1 MTEIFSAA
9 PHHDVLVLLIQIA
22 VLLLAARGL
31 GEIAQRLGQPSVV
44 GEILAGILLGPSLLS
59 SLLPAAGAWIIP
71 QPGVPGYL
79 LEVVSLIG
87 VIFLLLLTGLETDLA
102 LIRRQAKT
110 AAGASI
116 GGIVVPFATGFLL
129 GWYLP
134 ATLLANP
141 GQRLVFALFVA
152 TAMSISA
159 IPVIAKVLM
168 DMNLMR
174 RDVGQTILAA
184 GMTDDAIGWMLL
196 SIVAGLAA
204 GEAVTAG
211 TVLSAVGSVVAF
223 MVLSFTVGRWLV
235 KRSLDFV
242 QDEVRSRDRL
252 LTLVVILTFIWGALT
267 HALNI
272 EAVLG
277 AFFMGLLFGQMPRL
291 PAEVIQKLESLT
303 LGIFAPIFFAVA
315 GLKVNVLHLFTPKLI
330 GAALLVIFVAT
341 FGKVVGTYAGARLI
355 GKRDH
360 WTALSLGAG
369 MNARGA
375 MEIIVATIGLQVGI
389 LSQDMFSIIVLM
401 AMATSLMAPPAL
413 RWTLSKV
420 VPEQQELDR
429 LRREELSA
437 GSMVAGIRR
446 VLIPVRLRSERNI
459 IHQIEAHLVERL
471 QRQGPLS
478 VTLLNVSEPKQRA
491 EGAAFLEQLHNDF
504 PGADLT
510 KKIVEAREPTHPI
523 LAEAEKD
530 YQLMILGATEGL
542 KRADALFHPLIDQMV
557 RLAPCPTIVVRGGG
571 GAAKWPPKRL
581 LVPTNGS
588 AASRHAAEVAFL
600 LATEAEEE
608 VLLLSVAQ
616 RLGELAQYGAETAL
630 AEREVEA
637 RRQIVSELL
646 ERGKAQGARL
656 RGAVETGTEAES
668 VILETARREEIDL
681 IILGTDIRPG
691 SDRLF
696 LGPRVERILQ
706 SAPCPVIVVNW
717 TTPGLGA
724 AGQSAAKV
732 TDHEEEPCRSPAST
746 PPRARSWSASRR

>member
-1 MTEIFSAA
+1 MTEVFSAA
-9 PHHDVLVLLIQIA
+9 PHGDVLALIIQIA
-22 VLLLAARGL
+22 VLLLVARGL
-31 GEIAQRLGQPSVV
+31 GEVAQRLNQPSVV
-44 GEILAGILLGPSLLS
+44 GEILAGILLGPSALS
-59 SLLPAAGAWIIP
+59 GLFPELGAWIVP

-79 LEVVSLIG
+79 LEVVSLLG
-87 VIFLLLLTGLETDLA
+87 VIFLLLITGLETDLA
-102 LIRRQAKT
+102 LIRRQART

-134 ATLLANP
+134 ETLLAAP
-141 GQRLVFALFVA
+141 EQRLIFALFIA

-223 MVLSFTVGRWLV
+223 MVFSFTAGRWLV

-252 LTLVVILTFIWGALT
+252 LTLVVVLTFVWGAIT
-267 HALNI
+267 QALNL

-291 PAEVIQKLESLT
+291 PSDVIEKLESMT

-315 GLKVNVLHLFTPKLI
+315 GLKVNLLQLLTPESIAIAVL
-330 GAALLVIFVAT
+330 VVFVAT
-341 FGKVVGTYAGARLI
+341 FGKVVGTYAGARLV

-413 RWTLSKV
+413 RWTLGRI
-420 VPEQQELDR
+420 VPEEQELER

-437 GSMVAGIRR
+437 GSMVAAIRR
-446 VLIPVRLRSERNI
+446 VLIPVRVRTGQNI
-459 IHQIEAHLVERL
+459 VHRIEAHLIERL
-471 QRQGPLS
+471 RRQGPLS
-478 VTLLNVSEPKQRA
+478 VTLFNVSEPGQRG
-491 EGAAFLEQLHNDF
+491 ESVKFLESLGGEF
-504 PGADLT
+504 PSTADLT
-510 KKIVEAREPTHPI
+510 LKVVEGREPTRPI
-523 LAEAEKD
+523 LAEAGKD
-530 YQLMILGATEGL
+530 YHLMLLGATESVERLG
-542 KRADALFHPLIDQMV
+542 ALFHPLVDEMV
-557 RLAPCPTIVVRGGG
+557 RLAPCPTLVVRGGG
-571 GAAKWPPKRL
+571 TARANWPPRRL

-588 AASRHAAEVAFL
+588 VASRNAAEVAFL
-600 LATEAEEE
+600 LATEEDEE
-608 VLLLSVAQ
+608 VLVLSVGQKLGLFSRFGADTKISERELEARHQ
-616 RLGELAQYGAETAL
+616 IVGEL
-630 AEREVEA
+630 V
-637 RRQIVSELL
+637 
-646 ERGKAQGARL
+646 ERGRVRGART
-656 RGAVETGTEAES
+656 RGAVEVGTNVES

-681 IILGTDIRPG
+681 ILLGTDVRPG
-691 SDRLF
+691 SERLF
-696 LGPRVERILQ
+696 LGPRVERILK

-717 TTPGLGA
+717 T
-724 AGQSAAKV
+724 
-732 TDHEEEPCRSPAST
+732 ST
-746 PPRARSWSASRR
+746 MIPRRA

>member
-1 MTEIFSAA
+1 MTPDQPQLLAEVFSSA
-9 PHHDVLVLLIQIA
+9 PHHDVLVLIIQIA

-31 GEIAQRLGQPSVV
+31 GEIAQRLNQPSVV

-59 SLLPAAGAWIIP
+59 SLFPAAGAWIVP
-71 QPGVPGYL
+71 QTALQGNL

-87 VIFLLLLTGLETDLA
+87 VMLLLLITGLETDLA
-102 LIRRQAKT
+102 LIRRQART

-116 GGIVVPFATGFLL
+116 GGIIVPFATGFLL

-134 ATLLANP
+134 TSLLASP
-141 GQRLVFALFVA
+141 DQRVIFALFVA

-168 DMNLMR
+168 DMKLMR

-184 GMTDDAIGWMLL
+184 GMTDDAIGWMFL

-204 GEAVTAG
+204 GEAITAG
-211 TVLSAVGSVVAF
+211 TILSAVGSVVAF
-223 MVLSFTVGRWLV
+223 MALSFTAGRWLV
-235 KRSLDFV
+235 RRSLDFV

-252 LTLVVILTFIWGALT
+252 LTLVVVLTFIWGAIT

-291 PAEVIQKLESLT
+291 PAEVIQKLESMT
-303 LGIFAPIFFAVA
+303 LAVFAPIFFAVA
-315 GLKVNVLHLFTPKLI
+315 GLKVNILHLLTPRLI
-330 GAALLVIFVAT
+330 GIALLVIFVAT
-341 FGKVVGTYAGARLI
+341 FGKVVGSYAGARLV

-375 MEIIVATIGLQVGI
+375 MEIIVATIGLQLGI
-389 LSQDMFSIIVLM
+389 LSQDMFSMIVLM

-429 LRREELSA
+429 LRREELAA
-437 GSMVAGIRR
+437 GSRVADIRR
-446 VLIPVRLRSERNI
+446 VLIPARLRAERNI
-459 IHQIEAHLVERL
+459 IHQIEAHLVARL
-471 QRQGPLS
+471 KRRNPLS

-491 EGAAFLEQLHNDF
+491 EGAAFLERLSDDF
-504 PGADLT
+504 PRIDLT
-510 KKIVEAREPTHPI
+510 RKVVEAREPTTPI
-523 LAEAEKD
+523 LAEAAKD

-542 KRADALFHPLIDQMV
+542 KRPEALFHPLIDQMV
-557 RLAPCPTIVVRGGG
+557 RLAPCATIVVRGGG
-571 GAAKWPPKRL
+571 GTDRQWPPKRL

-588 AASRHAAEVAFL
+588 SASRHAAEIAFI
-600 LATEAEEE
+600 LATEPDEE
-608 VLLLSVAQ
+608 VLVLSVAQ
-616 RLGELAQYGAETAL
+616 ELGRLGQLGAETAL
-630 AEREVEA
+630 AEREIEA
-637 RRQIVSELL
+637 RRQIVDELVDL
-646 ERGKAQGARL
+646 GRAQGSL
-656 RGAVETGTEAES
+656 TRGMVEIGAEVEA
-668 VILETARREEIDL
+668 VILETARDENIDL
-681 IILGTDIRPG
+681 IVLGTDVRPG

-706 SAPCPVIVVNW
+706 SAPCPVMVVNW
-717 TTPGLGA
+717 TT
-724 AGQSAAKV
+724 
-732 TDHEEEPCRSPAST
+732 
-746 PPRARSWSASRR
+746 